1 MKSYDVIVIGAGH
14 NGLIVASK
22 LAASGRKVLL
32 IEASETYGGMARS
45 EVLFKDF
52 QVPELASNAVGI
64 SKDVVRDLG
73 LNKYDLLF
81 NDEGLKTVGLSLA
94 NENIIFG
101 SNFGKSIEGISEDE
115 FKRWKEL
122 RKKFF
127 TQCNVF
133 QRLASQVP
141 VGRKHKTF
149 SSKANLILT
158 AAKLRL
164 HGREQFQEFLRM
176 ITMCIADLLEEEL
189 ETASLKGLISFD
201 STLGIKLGPRS
212 PTSYLGLL
220 YKLSQIGSSYEG
232 KSLSIHGGV
241 TSFINALFKSAEEN
255 GVDFVFKGK
264 VSSLIIS
271 DSVATGVKLDN
282 GAEYSAKTIVSSISP
297 VNTFLNLVGPKNLE
311 TDLVR
316 RIQALRHSGNTSKLN
331 IILEEVPKLH
341 ISHSLESRL

>member
-81 NDEGLKTVGLSLA
+81 NDEGLKTVGLSLE

-158 AAKLRL
+158 AAKL
-164 HGREQFQEFLRM
+164 
-176 ITMCIADLLEEEL
+176 
-189 ETASLKGLISFD
+189 
-201 STLGIKLGPRS
+201 
-212 PTSYLGLL
+212 
-220 YKLSQIGSSYEG
+220 
-232 KSLSIHGGV
+232 
-241 TSFINALFKSAEEN
+241 
-255 GVDFVFKGK
+255 
-264 VSSLIIS
+264 
-271 DSVATGVKLDN
+271 
-282 GAEYSAKTIVSSISP
+282 
-297 VNTFLNLVGPKNLE
+297 
-311 TDLVR
+311 
-316 RIQALRHSGNTSKLN
+316 
-331 IILEEVPKLH
+331 
-341 ISHSLESRL
+341 

>member
-220 YKLSQIGSSYEG
+220 YKLSQMI
-232 KSLSIHGGV
+232 LPM
-241 TSFINALFKSAEEN
+241 
-255 GVDFVFKGK
+255 KGNHCLYMV
-264 VSSLIIS
+264 VSPAS
-271 DSVATGVKLDN
+271 
-282 GAEYSAKTIVSSISP
+282 
-297 VNTFLNLVGPKNLE
+297 
-311 TDLVR
+311 
-316 RIQALRHSGNTSKLN
+316 
-331 IILEEVPKLH
+331 
-341 ISHSLESRL
+341 

>member
-122 RKKFF
+122 RKKF
-127 TQCNVF
+127 
-133 QRLASQVP
+133 
-141 VGRKHKTF
+141 
-149 SSKANLILT
+149 LIL
-158 AAKLRL
+158 
-164 HGREQFQEFLRM
+164 
-176 ITMCIADLLEEEL
+176 
-189 ETASLKGLISFD
+189 S
-201 STLGIKLGPRS
+201 
-212 PTSYLGLL
+212 
-220 YKLSQIGSSYEG
+220 
-232 KSLSIHGGV
+232 
-241 TSFINALFKSAEEN
+241 
-255 GVDFVFKGK
+255 
-264 VSSLIIS
+264 
-271 DSVATGVKLDN
+271 
-282 GAEYSAKTIVSSISP
+282 
-297 VNTFLNLVGPKNLE
+297 
-311 TDLVR
+311 
-316 RIQALRHSGNTSKLN
+316 
-331 IILEEVPKLH
+331 
-341 ISHSLESRL
+341 